1 MYKRIVIGIDQSYNN
16 TGISIA
22 ADGKLKKASSI
33 NLSCCQNNTE
43 KRLMVKN
50 KLIHILDKMSQR
62 GNQITIICERIRTF
76 SGGFLSTDYIK
87 STGALIA
94 TIVDVAQGYDIRVYS
109 VDTRS
114 WKSAIVGTSKSDKD
128 GNNKGPT
135 IKFVRKLGFEDSLLV
150 PIKRA
155 KKGSFEKNGQHYMWN
170 DDAADSACIALYGF
184 LPKSQQKL
192 KLENK

>member
-1 MYKRIVIGIDQSYNN
+1 MYKHIVIGIDQSYNN

-22 ADGKLKKASSI
+22 ADGKLMKVTSI
-33 NLSCCQNNTE
+33 NLSGCQNNTE
-43 KRLMVKN
+43 KRLMIRN
-50 KLIHILDKMSQR
+50 KLTNLLDKMSQR
-62 GNQITIICERIRTF
+62 GNLITIICERIRTF

-94 TIVDVAQGYDIRVYS
+94 TIVDAAYEHDIRVYS

-114 WKSAIVGTSKSDKD
+114 WKSAIVGTSKPGKDDDK
-128 GNNKGPT
+128 KGPT
-135 IKFVRKLGFEDSLLV
+135 IKFVRKLGFEDSILV

-155 KKGSFEKNGQHYMWN
+155 KKGSFEKNGQHFMWN

-184 LPKSQQKL
+184 LPKSQQRL

>member
-1 MYKRIVIGIDQSYNN
+1 MYKKIIIGIDQSYNN

-22 ADGKLKKASSI
+22 ADGKLKVVSSI
-33 NLSCCQNNTE
+33 PLTGYQNNIE
-43 KRLMVKN
+43 KRSIIRN
-50 KLIHILDKMSQR
+50 KLICILDKMSSK

-94 TIVDVAQGYDIRVYS
+94 TIVDVAYEYNIRVYS

-114 WKSAIVGTSKSDKD
+114 WKSAIVGTSKPDED

-135 IKFVRKLGFEDSLLV
+135 IKFVRKLGFEDSILV

-184 LPKSQQKL
+184 LPKQEQKL